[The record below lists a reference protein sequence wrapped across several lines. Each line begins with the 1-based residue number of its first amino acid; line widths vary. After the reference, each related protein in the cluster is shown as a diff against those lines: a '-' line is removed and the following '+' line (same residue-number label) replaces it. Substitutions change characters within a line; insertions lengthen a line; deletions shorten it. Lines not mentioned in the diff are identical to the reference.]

1 MEPILIEI
9 SWEVANKVGGI
20 YTVLK
25 EKARYIQEKFKNN
38 YYLIGPFLPNKSFSD
53 FSALPIP
60 YEFEPIIDEVKK
72 FGIDVYYGEWLI
84 ESRPKCFLIDYT
96 RFLENINNLKYELW
110 AKYRIDSLRT
120 GDDYNHPIA
129 WCKAVSIFL
138 KCFLDKVPNKIILHL
153 HEWLSGSVI
162 LFENLQTPSIFTTHA
177 TVLGRSMAESGLE
190 FWEHLSIM
198 NPDEEAYKFAVE
210 AKHMV
215 EKMSARKATFF
226 TVISRVLAIEAEHI
240 LGRKPDFILPN
251 GIDISKF
258 PTIEEISYAHRVNRE
273 IIREFILYFFSPYY
287 RVELKNSLFY
297 FISGRKEI
305 KNKGIDIFI
314 RSLSE
319 LNKKLTDSDPNI
331 FAFIFV
337 PSEVIDVDHSIF
349 HNLTVYRN
357 LEEKIEDLVPEIKSR
372 LVHFLIH
379 KEKISSETLFSKEE
393 FLEIQKIIKQLKTD
407 SKFPISTHIL
417 NPQDEILQLLLSVGL
432 DNRPENKVKVIYYP
446 IYLHRGDGFL
456 NLDYNEAIIGCH
468 VGVFPSFYEP
478 WGYTPLESAISGVIT
493 ITTDLTGF
501 SDYLQTITYFDK
513 EYPGIYIIERKNKR
527 GAEVVEELSE
537 VLLKI
542 ARFSKAERVQN
553 KLEARRL
560 ASLCSWDNLISNY
573 FDLYSAALQR

>member
-1 MEPILIEI
+1 
-9 SWEVANKVGGI
+9 
-20 YTVLK
+20 
-25 EKARYIQEKFKNN
+25 
-38 YYLIGPFLPNKSFSD
+38 
-53 FSALPIP
+53 
-60 YEFEPIIDEVKK
+60 
-72 FGIDVYYGEWLI
+72 
-84 ESRPKCFLIDYT
+84 
-96 RFLENINNLKYELW
+96 
-110 AKYRIDSLRT
+110 
-120 GDDYNHPIA
+120 
-129 WCKAVSIFL
+129 
-138 KCFLDKVPNKIILHL
+138 
-153 HEWLSGSVI
+153 
-162 LFENLQTPSIFTTHA
+162 
-177 TVLGRSMAESGLE
+177 
-190 FWEHLSIM
+190 
-198 NPDEEAYKFAVE
+198 
-210 AKHMV
+210 
-215 EKMSARKATFF
+215 
-226 TVISRVLAIEAEHI
+226 
-240 LGRKPDFILPN
+240 
-251 GIDISKF
+251 
-258 PTIEEISYAHRVNRE
+258 
-273 IIREFILYFFSPYY
+273 
-287 RVELKNSLFY
+287 
-297 FISGRKEI
+297 
-305 KNKGIDIFI
+305 
-314 RSLSE
+314 

-393 FLEIQKIIKQLKTD
+393 FLEIQKIIKQLKTG

-513 EYPGIYIIERKNKR
+513 EYPGIYIIGRKNKR